1 MNFGIAFS
9 KNVSLYE
16 ICILVFMQIVFVIL
30 ILSHLFH
37 LDTFCVKIIN
47 DHKKQ
52 TVSLVTFLH

>member
-1 MNFGIAFS
+1 MKFVYSIHTD
-9 KNVSLYE
+9 
-16 ICILVFMQIVFVIL
+16 ILFVIL